1 MAAPKAPKPKGK
13 GTPPTSAET
22 SPSMANN
29 TTKANAGELVPMNF
43 KVDSEFRKDV
53 RTFAAIHEMSM
64 VDVIKEAFELLKQT
78 KGS

>member
-13 GTPPTSAET
+13 GTPPTVTTTPA
-22 SPSMANN
+22 MANN
-29 TTKANAGELVPMNF
+29 TTKPSTSELIPMNF
-43 KVDSEFRKDV
+43 KVEAEFKKDV

-64 VDVIKEAFELLKQT
+64 VDVIKEAFELLKQS